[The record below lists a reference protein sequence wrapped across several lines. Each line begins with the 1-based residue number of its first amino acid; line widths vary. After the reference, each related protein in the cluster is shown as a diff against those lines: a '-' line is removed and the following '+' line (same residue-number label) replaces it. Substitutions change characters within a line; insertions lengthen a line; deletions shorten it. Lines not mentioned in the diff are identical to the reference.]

1 MKIIKKAKKNNLK
14 INGGGGTEGKNWREK
29 PPKNEIKGKKL
40 SRQEKKPGKVHT
52 EAQWQEKY
60 SKKGG
65 NAPKI
70 KKKKPQKVEKI
81 EQKGGKYT
89 KNLKKYSTLI

>member
-52 EAQWQEKY
+52 EAQ
-60 SKKGG
+60 
-65 NAPKI
+65 
-70 KKKKPQKVEKI
+70 
-81 EQKGGKYT
+81 
-89 KNLKKYSTLI
+89 